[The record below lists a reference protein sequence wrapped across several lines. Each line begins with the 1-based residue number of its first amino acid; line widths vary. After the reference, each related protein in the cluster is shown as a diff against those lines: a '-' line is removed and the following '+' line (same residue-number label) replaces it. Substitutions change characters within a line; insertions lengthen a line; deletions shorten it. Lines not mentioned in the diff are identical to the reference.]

1 MEGAGRRKE
10 QVEKIRKQW
19 KSPGNRADCKKLPN
33 YIFTKI
39 GRFQT
44 VGWCSYDEQIKKNVS
59 QMFM

>member
-39 GRFQT
+39 SRFQT
-44 VGWCSYDEQIKKNVS
+44 VGWCSYDEQIK
-59 QMFM
+59 M